1 VRAGLQTPHPPEL
14 IERTCLEVSGTVLTV
29 QLALEYG
36 LACNLAGGTHHAH
49 RDFGSGFTILNDLAV
64 ATRAAQQ
71 REGVGK
77 VVILDTDVHQV
88 LPATS
93 RLERYKCGI
102 DGI

>member
-1 VRAGLQTPHPPEL
+1 
-14 IERTCLEVSGTVLTV
+14 VSGTVLTV

-88 LPATS
+88 VREFAMSCVACSFAPLKS
-93 RLERYKCGI
+93 LL
-102 DGI
+102 